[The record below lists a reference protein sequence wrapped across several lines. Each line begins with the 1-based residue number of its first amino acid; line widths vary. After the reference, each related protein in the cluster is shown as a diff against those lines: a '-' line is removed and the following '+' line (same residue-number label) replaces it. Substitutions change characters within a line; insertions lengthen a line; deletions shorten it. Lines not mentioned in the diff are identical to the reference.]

1 MKWNEIM
8 NMNVFSIIHMHLGH
22 SFVRSF
28 VRKEYKDFKIEYS
41 IYTIFFTYYVIHA
54 KWRRSAGVSV
64 SVGVDSA

>member
-1 MKWNEIM
+1 M

-22 SFVRSF
+22 SF

-64 SVGVDSA
+64 GVDGA